1 MGRPEARIE
10 NYLRRRVK
18 EEGGWIRKARWIGR
32 RGAADNIMGW
42 EHPHLAFVEC
52 KREGEDI
59 DWNSPQGREI
69 KRLRALGYPVYV
81 VNSKPAVDRMI
92 AEVKGGIRW
101 GTP

>member
-59 DWNSPQGREI
+59 DWNSPQGREVV
-69 KRLRALGYPVYV
+69 RLRRLGFAVYV
-81 VNSKPAVDRMI
+81 VNSTASVEQAI
-92 AEVKGGIRW
+92 AATKRSES
-101 GTP
+101 